1 MLGTVI
7 VAQKIRDVNP
17 YFRDLCHDKT
27 FLAPC
32 TKILTAAGQVH
43 ALRAK
48 GRGLFW
54 KKWLFTAGILW

>member
-7 VAQKIRDVNP
+7 VAQKILDVNP
-17 YFRDLCHDKT
+17 HFRDLCHDKT

-32 TKILTAAGQVH
+32 TKIITAAMQVH

-54 KKWLFTAGILW
+54 KKWLFTAEILW